1 MRKKPF
7 AFVSSRLSPSYGR
20 RIPFSKPQTVETHGE
35 GKERRRKN
43 NPGDFSSLSTS
54 PFLVEQRNESN
65 YSSRVKREG
74 SWIRINW
81 KQGCRCSVNTLL
93 DGVRYDST
101 PLSFID
107 ELAKGIH
114 AIQKR
119 VQSFLPLRKEGV
131 ERLKH
136 RLMALYNYNYNYNAT
151 R

>member
-1 MRKKPF
+1 MSRRVCARMPQKPF

-54 PFLVEQRNESN
+54 PFPVERRNESN

-81 KQGCRCSVNTLL
+81 KQDCRCSVNTLL
-93 DGVRYDST
+93 DRVRYDSLF
-101 PLSFID
+101 PPSLLSMN
-107 ELAKGIH
+107 L
-114 AIQKR
+114 QKAST
-119 VQSFLPLRKEGV
+119 QSRRGSSPSCLCGRREWSV
-131 ERLKH
+131 
-136 RLMALYNYNYNYNAT
+136 
-151 R
+151 

>member
-1 MRKKPF
+1 MSRRVCARMPQKPF

-54 PFLVEQRNESN
+54 PFPVERRNESN

-81 KQGCRCSVNTLL
+81 KQDCRCSVNTLL

-101 PLSFID
+101 LFPPSLLSMN
-107 ELAKGIH
+107 L
-114 AIQKR
+114 QKA
-119 VQSFLPLRKEGV
+119 S
-131 ERLKH
+131 
-136 RLMALYNYNYNYNAT
+136 T
-151 R
+151 RSRRGSSPSCLCGRREWSV